1 MAINIFG
8 IYAGLYANILKLQQE
23 EKTAVQSEATAKQSM
38 NNEIALLRV
47 QTDDA
52 VKAIDEEIAQMD
64 IYIDGALSHGATP
77 GYIPV
82 PMRSDP
88 ITLQRLYVMLDDNY
102 SQTAEAQSL
111 YQNALN
117 TKEYFCQERAKKEK
131 EFEQKKRSVLS
142 KSAADTKTKNRI
154 DQINSEYEQMARG
167 SKAKAMCAEIVRR
180 TRLFNIRSNKIYQL
194 SECRETSDVFCLGYV
209 LEPYPL
215 KDFCTPY
222 LRQTFGPYYREQDR
236 ALLLP
241 VCIRS
246 DGTKKDGSYFA
257 PVITIRYDEFKA
269 VSVSSIMTGLLF
281 NILRNYT
288 PLRHRVVCV
297 DLDTFNSEQIGVMK
311 AFTGENGM
319 IDYPMNTAQ
328 ALTSL
333 QKLEQTAQQ
342 ESVRKR
348 RYLFVRGIQSLSDK
362 DLGGCIK
369 KIRNNASLY
378 NIAVILINPVNTSY
392 SGPDSDGFKPTIE
405 IHAEKGQF
413 YTSLINN
420 TKAKFAFNSAPGGI
434 SQDSVQRLNALY
446 TPAPLDNRYERF
458 VDLSKPVPYIT
469 APRRRSKITV
479 PYGVIEP
486 NNTLAQIT
494 YDNKMWFASFLMG
507 GSGSGK
513 TTMIHA
519 LIAGIISNYHPDDVE
534 LWLADFKQSGFAPY
548 NTEHMP
554 PHIRYILMDTSY
566 EMIYDFIDRMVEE
579 LNDREARLSMLKL
592 DDQGDLPV
600 DQYMPTIL
608 VIIDEFSAVSEA
620 ASQNEG
626 IKHKLDRLL
635 SKGRNV
641 GFRFLFASQAFT
653 TGAAALSSFAKAQ
666 INSRIAMK
674 NVVLGEIK
682 ETLSIPSTQ
691 MTEQIKL
698 MIDTLPPFYA
708 LYKQEK
714 DGLCTVTR
722 SKVLYF
728 KSNDTDGFKSR
739 NAQYD
744 FIKASMKRV
753 ELSELDA
760 SHPEQYV
767 NKHPIA
773 IHSDVLLKFDK
784 EGFCEAVNNCLA
796 DDSLALSEEDT
807 IVTFGQ
813 ARRLNPNSYA
823 FISRSKRE
831 NIFLLSNKEENAC
844 TVSLLFSVARSYL
857 LQHKKVKVWCHPK
870 NPLYHSY
877 RKMISEKLTV
887 LEGAEAVCDDIARL
901 LDLVKSKQHTDEII
915 IVLGAEKLMADLEDG
930 FDYNPPDELEPFD
943 ISKVFE
949 IEVPIPATPKDDL
962 LKHIAQTP
970 EDQEAGGYCNE
981 LQVLITQKQ
990 QEFRESAMASGLY
1003 DDAIKKKEKEI
1014 ESQILEDYYK
1024 NKHGNNPIPDT
1035 PAEDSQEPQL
1045 TPEPEKP
1052 SEPEPEKPSEPEPEK
1067 PRDFASEFL
1076 SLIQQGSL
1084 YGCHFML
1091 VLNDFNQLKDIHLKI
1106 ELFNHRLSFRTDS
1119 SETSISIINSSRAK
1133 SLAPHVCMYVAQGA
1147 SSESFLITP
1156 YQYKGLSWK

>member
-8 IYAGLYANILKLQQE
+8 LYAGLYAEIQKLRQAEKQAEQLK
-23 EKTAVQSEATAKQSM
+23 AASKQSTSE
-38 NNEIALLRV
+38 EIARLRA
-47 QTDDA
+47 QADDA
-52 VKAIDEEIAQMD
+52 VKEIDEEIAQLD
-64 IYIDGALSHGATP
+64 IYIDSAVNHGAST
-77 GYIPV
+77 GYRPIP
-82 PMRSDP
+82 MQSDP
-88 ITLQRLYVMLDDNY
+88 MTLQRLYVMLDDCFGQN
-102 SQTAEAQSL
+102 AEAQSL

-117 TKEYFCQERAKKEK
+117 TKEYYRQERAKTEK
-131 EFEQKKRSVLS
+131 EFEKKIQFSLSRDSSDSETKKR
-142 KSAADTKTKNRI
+142 I
-154 DQINSEYEQMARG
+154 EQINSEYDLLARG

-180 TRLFNIRSNKIYQL
+180 TKLFNISSQKVYQIPA
-194 SECRETSDVFCLGYV
+194 CRETADVFALGYV

-215 KDFCTPY
+215 KDFCTPL

-236 ALLLP
+236 SLLLP

-246 DGTKKDGSYFA
+246 DGKKKDGNYYA
-257 PVITIRYDEFKA
+257 PVIAVNYDEFNA
-269 VSVSSIMTGLLF
+269 GSVSSIITGLLF

-288 PLRHRVVCV
+288 PLPHRAVCI
-297 DLDTFNSEQIGVMK
+297 DLDTFNPEQIGVMK
-311 AFTGENGM
+311 PFTGANGM
-319 IDYPMNTAQ
+319 IDYPTNSAQ
-328 ALTSL
+328 ALTAL

-342 ESVRKR
+342 ETSRKR
-348 RYLFVRGIQSLSDK
+348 RYLIVRGNQTALSS
-362 DLGGCIK
+362 DLGSHIK
-369 KIRNNASLY
+369 MIRNNASLY
-378 NIAVILINPVNTSY
+378 NISVIMINPINSSS
-392 SGPDSDGFKPTIE
+392 SGVGQDGFKPTIE
-405 IHAEKGQF
+405 ISADKGQF

-420 TKAKFAFNSAPGGI
+420 TKTKFFFNSAPGGI
-434 SQDSVQRLNALY
+434 SQDSVQRLTALY
-446 TPAPLDNRYERF
+446 KPAPLDNRYERF
-458 VDLSKPVPYIT
+458 FDLSKPVPYIT

-486 NNTLAQIT
+486 HNTLAQIT
-494 YDNKMWFASFLMG
+494 FDNKMWFASFLMG

-513 TTMIHA
+513 TTLIHA

-554 PHIRYILMDTSY
+554 PHIRYILMDTSF

-579 LNDREARLSMLKL
+579 LTDREARLSKLKL

-600 DQYMPTIL
+600 EHYMPTIM

-620 ASQNEG
+620 AYQNEG
-626 IKHKLDRLL
+626 YKHKLDRLL

-674 NVVLGEIK
+674 NVSLEEIK
-682 ETLSIPSTQ
+682 QTLSVPSTQ
-691 MTEQIKL
+691 MTEQIRL

-728 KSNDTDGFKSR
+728 KSNDNDGFKSR
-739 NAQYD
+739 YAQYD
-744 FIKASMKRV
+744 AIKASMKQV
-753 ELSELDA
+753 EASELDA

-784 EGFCEAVNNCLA
+784 TGFCKAVQNCLA

-831 NIFLLSNKEENAC
+831 NIFLLSNKEESAC

-870 NPLYHSY
+870 NPLYHTY
-877 RKMISEKLTV
+877 KNMISSKLAV
-887 LEGAEAVCDDIARL
+887 IEGAEAVCDDIARL
-901 LDLVKSKQHTDEII
+901 FDLIQSKQHTDEII
-915 IVLGAEKLMADLEDG
+915 IVLGAEKLMT
-930 FDYNPPDELEPFD
+930 ELEEGFGDDPFGSASPFGSANTFGTPTPIVSSALKD
-943 ISKVFE
+943 NFSQYTAKTDTEQESAEECDEIFLLTVEAIEAFE
-949 IEVPIPATPKDDL
+949 QSPEAVGLSDDEREKKEMEIYTRVEQEYYENKYGKSPIPVTP
-962 LKHIAQTP
+962 I
-970 EDQEAGGYCNE
+970 EEA
-981 LQVLITQKQ
+981 
-990 QEFRESAMASGLY
+990 
-1003 DDAIKKKEKEI
+1003 
-1014 ESQILEDYYK
+1014 
-1024 NKHGNNPIPDT
+1024 
-1035 PAEDSQEPQL
+1035 QEPVPE
-1045 TPEPEKP
+1045 TPPAPEPV
-1052 SEPEPEKPSEPEPEK
+1052 SEK
-1067 PRDFASEFL
+1067 PRDYASDFL
-1076 SLIQQGSL
+1076 TLIQEGSL
-1084 YGCHFML
+1084 HGCHFMV

-1106 ELFNHRLSFRTDS
+1106 NLFNHRLTFRTDS
-1119 SETSISIINSSRAK
+1119 SETSLSIINSSRAK
-1133 SLAPHVCMYVAQGA
+1133 SLAPHVCMYAAQGA

-1156 YQYKGLSWK
+1156 YQYKGLSWY